1 MTSSESADF
10 RFCDLPREIRAKIYR
25 DLLCDW
31 KPQPTTIDVAR
42 ILNSFHAA
50 RDIHTAI
57 LRTNKAI
64 SREAYDVM
72 IKTNRFIKI
81 TSVYGA
87 PLRKAISSLQVPI
100 VASNGQVVDAFHK
113 YVMAVHFD
121 FVHDRIS
128 SNRVGS
134 TNMLTPCKFMIL
146 HRDLDAFCEAV
157 PNGDVHI
164 PGFSEVPRLSI
175 TVAPLL
181 VDPDLANTMLALQ
194 EFFSDKTQKSL
205 LGPFRNRLRGFKHV
219 RIQGHVDSDLANTVQ
234 EEMQQDRWP
243 DHEHVLRD
251 LRAAKDKGSSLF
263 KQGKQDEG
271 CLIWQD
277 AVVNIDKVHE
287 STSWPSLVK
296 PGGEQFVSQLA
307 ELYFLVRL
315 NIAHVQIFNV
325 QRSGGMTVSRI
336 LAQDALTGAT
346 RAMKRDHWMEGY
358 KLTPSIQH
366 LAKLRY
372 RYALLMRLEDEPGT
386 SVKALSHIV
395 VALRLQPGDTAI
407 LKEMSAILAWKVQRH
422 E

>member
-1 MTSSESADF
+1 MTSSVSADF

-25 DLLCDW
+25 DLLCNW
-31 KPQPTTIDVAR
+31 KPQPTDVPR
-42 ILNSFHAA
+42 LLSSIHAA

-87 PLRKAISSLQVPI
+87 PLRNAVSTVQVSI
-100 VASNGQVVDAFHK
+100 IASNARVVDAFQK

-121 FVHDRIS
+121 FVHDRTS
-128 SNRVGS
+128 SDRVGS
-134 TNMLTPCKFMIL
+134 TNMLTPYKFMIL

-181 VDPDLANTMLALQ
+181 VDPDLANTMLAMP
-194 EFFSDKTQKSL
+194 EFFSETTQTRL

-219 RIQGHVDSDLANTVQ
+219 RIQGHVDADLANTVQ

-277 AVVNIDKVHE
+277 AVADIDKVHE

-307 ELYFLVRL
+307 ELYFLIRL

-325 QRSGGMTVSRI
+325 QRSEGMTTSRI
-336 LAQDALTGAT
+336 LAMDALTMAS
-346 RAMKRDHWMEGY
+346 RAMKRDYWMEGY
-358 KLTPSIQH
+358 KLTPSNQH

-372 RYALLMRLEDEPGT
+372 RYALLMRLQDAPGT
-386 SVKALSHIV
+386 SVKALGQIIA
-395 VALRLQPGDTAI
+395 ALRLQPGDTAI